1 MKLKELLSGVPVLD
15 LCADGELDITDISY
29 DSRKTVPGGLF
40 VAISGYTMDG
50 HAYIGKAVENG
61 AACVVCERPPEI
73 DIPYVRQN
81 RLMVTGET
89 MAWYADR
96 FTDRSLFDP
105 NMVLDMTAR
114 GGSVPKAG

>member
-1 MKLKELLSGVPVLD
+1 M
-15 LCADGELDITDISY
+15 T
-29 DSRKTVPGGLF
+29 
-40 VAISGYTMDG
+40 
-50 HAYIGKAVENG
+50 
-61 AACVVCERPPEI
+61 EI
-73 DIPYVRQN
+73 NNTYVRQN